1 MSDSI
6 IHYLTAAAVAVGLAL
21 IVFIYASA
29 PRGLSE
35 VVTRSQVALG
45 VYSIDKELFDRGVAQ
60 FRAGEFA
67 AARNSLERADSEK
80 RDAATQFYVAYSYY
94 REGWGRVSNDDAL
107 FAKGLEAVNRTVE
120 LDPGLVVNDAD
131 LQLRTPFALKA
142 ELENGL
148 KLTIDDLN
156 PLKVFR
162 ERK

>member
-6 IHYLTAAAVAVGLAL
+6 IHYFTAAIVAGGLAMIIFL
-21 IVFIYASA
+21 YASA

-45 VYSIDKELFDRGVAQ
+45 VYTPDKELFDRGVAQ

-67 AARNSLERADSEK
+67 AARNSFERADPEK
-80 RDAATQFYVAYSYY
+80 RDAMTQFYVAYSYY

-107 FAKGLEAVNRTVE
+107 FAKGLEAANRAVE
-120 LDPGLVVNDAD
+120 LDPEMILNDAD
-131 LQLRTPFALKA
+131 LQLRTPFALKT

-156 PLKVFR
+156 PLKVLR